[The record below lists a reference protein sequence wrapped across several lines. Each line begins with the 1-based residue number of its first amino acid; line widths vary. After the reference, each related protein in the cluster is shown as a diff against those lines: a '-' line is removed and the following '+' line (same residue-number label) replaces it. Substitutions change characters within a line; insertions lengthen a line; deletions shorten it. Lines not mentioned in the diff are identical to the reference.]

1 MEGST
6 GCERP
11 RVRENL
17 PDNKAKIDQLN
28 RDKNGITWLSVISNS
43 VLLVAKLIAGLLIG
57 SVSVV
62 SEAIHSGIDLIA
74 AVIALLSV
82 RKSSQPPDAE
92 HYYGH
97 GKFENISGA
106 VEAILI
112 LIAAVLIIRQAYTRL
127 VSGVQLES
135 VNLGIVV
142 MAVSVGAN
150 IYVSQRLFKTARKTE
165 SIALEADAWHLRT
178 DVLTSLGILLG
189 LVVIRFTGIKILD
202 PIMAIVVALFILRAA
217 IQLTLKSVR
226 DLIDVRLP
234 EAEEKKIKDVIQKY
248 AGHYFEFHEMRTRRA
263 GSDRFIDFHL
273 VVCHNAN
280 IEDAHALADK
290 MENEIVQEFPRA
302 SVIIHLEPCSEEQP
316 CRICEKT
323 PRGIEGG

>member
-1 MEGST
+1 MGFDQ
-6 GCERP
+6 P
-11 RVRENL
+11 RVWKKNLTEN
-17 PDNKAKIDQLN
+17 KSKIDQLN
-28 RDKNGITWLSVISNS
+28 RDKNGIAWLSVIFNS
-43 VLLVAKLIAGLLIG
+43 VLLVAKFIVGLSIG

-74 AVIALLSV
+74 AIIALISV

-112 LIAAVLIIRQAYTRL
+112 LVAAALIIREAYIKL
-127 VSGVQLES
+127 VSGVQIDS

-142 MAVSVGAN
+142 MGVSVGAN
-150 IYVSQRLFKTARKTE
+150 IYVSQRLFKIARKTE
-165 SIALEADAWHLRT
+165 SIALEADAWHHRT

-202 PIMAIVVALFILRAA
+202 PIMAIIVSLFILRAA
-217 IQLTLKSVR
+217 IELTLKSVK

-234 EAEEKKIKDVIQKY
+234 EAEEKKIRDIIQKY
-248 AGHYFEFHEMRTRRA
+248 EGHYFEFHEMRTRRA

-280 IEDAHALADK
+280 VEDAHSLADK
-290 MENEIVQEFPRA
+290 MESEIIQEFPRA

-316 CRICEKT
+316 CQACEKT
-323 PRGIEGG
+323 PRGIQGG